1 MVNYSQILFQYMAP
15 FGIIIGVLA
24 SKYGSLE
31 LVVKI
36 CAALNVTGAVIRH
49 MSVFTGNFVYI
60 LVGNIFIAVAQFMVM
75 SCLGALSNNWFA
87 DNERTI
93 STTII
98 M

>member
-1 MVNYSQILFQYMAP
+1 MAP
-15 FGIIIGVLA
+15 FGIIIGILA
-24 SKYGSLE
+24 SKSGSLE

-36 CAALNVTGAVIRH
+36 CAALNITGAVIRQ
-49 MSVFTGNFVYI
+49 MSVFTGNFGYI

-87 DNERTI
+87 DYERTI